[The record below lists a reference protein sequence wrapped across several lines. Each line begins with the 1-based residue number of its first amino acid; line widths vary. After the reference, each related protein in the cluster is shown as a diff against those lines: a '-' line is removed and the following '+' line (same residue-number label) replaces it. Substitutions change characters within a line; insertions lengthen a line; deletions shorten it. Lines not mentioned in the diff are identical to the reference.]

1 MQAHVPTPPPPP
13 PTQAGLRHKQALCKS
28 TQGHT
33 GEKKGGGRI
42 SGWHC
47 SHFKQLDGNAQ
58 FKATRAV
65 ILLYSNSQT

>member
-33 GEKKGGGRI
+33 GEKKGGGADKWVALLTFQASR
-42 SGWHC
+42 WQC
-47 SHFKQLDGNAQ
+47 S
-58 FKATRAV
+58 V
-65 ILLYSNSQT
+65 